1 MKEKRIWKQRKTRS
15 LLAEES
21 GMMVVEA
28 VLSFTV
34 FLMVVTAIVFLINIF
49 TIHNKVQFAINS
61 AAHEISA
68 YSYLY
73 QALGIRSAE
82 QMIEADGRKDAGA
95 IKNTVA
101 DVVESL
107 NQIQNLGRE
116 TGELTGDLQEL
127 ALSAESL
134 NKIGEQ
140 VEQITSD
147 AEKTAESVEKTVK
160 DVKELLG
167 DEDSLMVGMIYIGL
181 SGVSYGVKDILAD
194 MVVEL
199 MTKKYLESGDKTAD
213 AYLESYGIKGG
224 YQGLDFSGST
234 MFCDEN
240 MSMID
245 IVVEY
250 DIDLGFIKFV
260 MPRDTLHV
268 VQRVS
273 VSAWLDGDGNG
284 IESSSET
291 EPE

>member
-1 MKEKRIWKQRKTRS
+1 
-15 LLAEES
+15 
-21 GMMVVEA
+21 MMVVEA

-199 MTKKYLESGDKTAD
+199 MTKRYLESGDKTLD

-260 MPRDTLHV
+260 MPKDTLHV

-273 VSAWLDGDGNG
+273 VPAWLDGDGNG

>member
-1 MKEKRIWKQRKTRS
+1 MLFRS
-15 LLAEES
+15 
-21 GMMVVEA
+21 
-28 VLSFTV
+28 V

-273 VSAWLDGDGNG
+273 VPAWLDGDGNG